1 MEMREYAQ
9 AFDEVERD
17 FEAAVETWGLP
28 FEEREG
34 SPRSERVRVSRG
46 CGCRCENGCASL
58 VSGWMSPAC
67 LACRTGHETA
77 TFYVD
82 LRCTR
87 HCYFCFN
94 PNQDCYEHFLHHQR
108 DITSEL
114 EEAHRARARFQ
125 CIAVTGGEPMLH
137 RDEVL
142 RFLAR
147 ANELYPGVHTRLYTS
162 GDRLDEALLRQL
174 AHAGLT
180 EIRFSVKPPD
190 ADAGAEARAGA
201 AGAGTGARSES
212 PGMALPE
219 DAFDDPVWER
229 IEAAVG
235 VIPDVVIELPVIPGT
250 LEWMKRL
257 MRRADALGVRGI
269 NLLEFCFPLHNAEE
283 FARRGFRLRKHPYRY
298 LYDYWYGGGIP
309 VAGSEAEALALMEFA
324 CEVGL
329 GMGVHYCSSDN
340 KNTGQIYQ
348 QNSSPEA
355 VAFVRQDCPWMAA
368 DPEERFLKCAKAFGA
383 DAAVVRDWLREAALG
398 PWGFDEDVPCVSF
411 PVALA
416 SEAGRAVPTAQLAES
431 VAVVEQRDDG
441 APYLREVAIRA
452 LSGEPQ
458 E

>member
-1 MEMREYAQ
+1 
-9 AFDEVERD
+9 
-17 FEAAVETWGLP
+17 
-28 FEEREG
+28 
-34 SPRSERVRVSRG
+34 
-46 CGCRCENGCASL
+46 
-58 VSGWMSPAC
+58 
-67 LACRTGHETA
+67 
-77 TFYVD
+77 
-82 LRCTR
+82 
-87 HCYFCFN
+87 
-94 PNQDCYEHFLHHQR
+94 
-108 DITSEL
+108 
-114 EEAHRARARFQ
+114 
-125 CIAVTGGEPMLH
+125 MLH

-355 VAFVRQDCPWMAA
+355 VAFVRRDCPWMAA

-431 VAVVEQRDDG
+431 VAVVERRDDG